1 MRFIKPLVK
10 IPAHLG
16 NGERNDAI
24 VMGCNRSVFFFAETH
39 TFVLSCTS
47 SATHG
52 STKVGNPRIVR
63 DLSRHTGE

>member
-24 VMGCNRSVFFFAETH
+24 VMGCNRS
-39 TFVLSCTS
+39 
-47 SATHG
+47 
-52 STKVGNPRIVR
+52 
-63 DLSRHTGE
+63 DTGEWHFTLQCNWD